1 MTDFRD
7 LIVWRKAIK
16 FHKSL
21 LPQLNLFPIEEVNCM
36 AYSLRKSSL
45 EISNNISNGCG
56 RGSNQNLRYFLFI
69 SLGNAMEVES
79 LLILS
84 KELKYIDEG
93 SFIELNKDIFE
104 IKKMIEG
111 LIKKIN

>member
-1 MTDFRD
+1 
-7 LIVWRKAIK
+7 
-16 FHKSL
+16 
-21 LPQLNLFPIEEVNCM
+21 
-36 AYSLRKSSL
+36 
-45 EISNNISNGCG
+45 
-56 RGSNQNLRYFLFI
+56 
-69 SLGNAMEVES
+69 
-79 LLILS
+79 LILS